1 MLRCMAL
8 AAVLSVATACS
19 SDSSAGPSSGLAY
32 VRVINATFLD
42 SSATTPPAPYRGVPI
57 DVLIDSAAGSPS
69 FLNVAANSVSDLSDG
84 TGPAPGRLN
93 AGYHAVPAGVHSFVA
108 RVSGLTPEGP
118 SFFTTDAGTQY
129 LPKQYLT
136 GNTYYTFLIAGK
148 AKPQATGVLPTPVLN
163 APTDFGYDF
172 PLLIDDPFTPP
183 AVGDVLQ
190 ARFHV
195 INAVPFSAT
204 DGTGTGVFIFV
215 TRTPS
220 LVGIQYLGYAD
231 YRYASQYINLT
242 GGTVYVSIANSDGSV
257 IYTQQQITFGAGEVR
272 TLVFQSNR
280 QSVPLTGY
288 DPGASSADF
297 TLSNIKDNQ
306 Y

>member
-1 MLRCMAL
+1 MAL
-8 AAVLSVATACS
+8 AAVVLSLATACS
-19 SDSSAGPSSGLAY
+19 SDSSVGPSSSLAY

-42 SSATTPPAPYRGVPI
+42 SSAAAQPAPYQAVPI
-57 DVLIDSAAGSPS
+57 DVLLDSAPNSPS
-69 FLNVAANSVSDLSDG
+69 FLHVSGNSASNLSDG
-84 TGPAPGRLN
+84 TGPAPARLD

-108 RVSGLTPEGP
+108 RLSGLTPEGP
-118 SFFTTDAGTQY
+118 TFFTTDRHTQY
-129 LPKQYLT
+129 LPRQYLT
-136 GNTYYTFLIAGK
+136 GDTYYTFVITGK
-148 AKPQATGVLPTPVLN
+148 AAPQATGPGSTPALN
-163 APTDFGYDF
+163 APSDFGYDF
-172 PLLIDDPFTPP
+172 PLVVDDPFTPP

-195 INAVPFSAT
+195 INAATFSAA

-220 LVGIQYLGYAD
+220 LAGIQYLGYAD

-242 GGTVYVSIANSDGSV
+242 GGTVYVSIASSDGSV
-257 IYTQQQITFGAGEVR
+257 IYTQQQITFAAGEVR

-280 QSVPLTGY
+280 QSVPLAGY
-288 DPGASSADF
+288 VPGSSTSDF
-297 TLSNIKDNQ
+297 KLINIKDNQ